1 MKKCIKVASVI
12 MAGIVLLAFGGC
24 GKKTEEKTK
33 GSRSVKTHQSD
44 NSDSSTRNIAST
56 LVFTKKTDAYEKT
69 ITVNFDKDELII
81 DGKAVT
87 VYTKESDAV
96 DEYKYIEEAVQQG
109 SILDAKLEGNTI
121 TQTFDI
127 NSSTLS
133 SISFAK
139 ESRNKT
145 NYRRYCEN
153 LNFECKE
160 V

>member
-1 MKKCIKVASVI
+1 MNKCRKAVAMI
-12 MAGIVLLAFGGC
+12 MAGFVMIAFTGC
-24 GKKTEEKTK
+24 GKKSEEKTK

-44 NSDSSTRNIAST
+44 NSDSPTSNIAST

-87 VYTKESDAV
+87 VYTNESDAV
-96 DEYKYIEEAVQQG
+96 DQFKYVEESVQQG
-109 SILDAKLEGNTI
+109 GILDAKLEGNTI

-133 SISFAK
+133 GVGITK
-139 ESRNKT
+139 EARNKT

-153 LNFECKE
+153 LDFKCKE